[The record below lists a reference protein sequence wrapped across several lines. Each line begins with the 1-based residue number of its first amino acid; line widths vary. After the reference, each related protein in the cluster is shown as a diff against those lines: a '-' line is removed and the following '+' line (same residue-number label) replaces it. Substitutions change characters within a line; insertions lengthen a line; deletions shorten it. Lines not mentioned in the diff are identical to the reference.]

1 MKASVPVPNVV
12 RAGKPFT
19 AGSDGRGTVVGA
31 FAGLD
36 VDSQL
41 VGRIAGAHWGRLA
54 ATACLLGHHDV
65 LQCGIQ
71 MRYHSAMSKPAPL
84 IEDDEAEGEARALAA
99 AIAESDADPRTAPH
113 EEVRAWL
120 LRLALGE
127 FDAPPPEPH

>member
-1 MKASVPVPNVV
+1 MRPDYRGVEAGACSVPSGDAVAS
-12 RAGKPFT
+12 RQA
-19 AGSDGRGTVVGA
+19 AI
-31 FAGLD
+31 
-36 VDSQL
+36 
-41 VGRIAGAHWGRLA
+41 GRIAGAHWGRLA